1 MNAANRQ
8 HVGGSEEMP
17 VSVLDHRPT
26 PSDVRLV
33 DGPSP
38 LSGRLQIYHA
48 GHWRSV
54 CTNSR
59 KSVPFSFFFLIWLM
73 LNYNFVRVSVGRWQI
88 TRRRAVRWVSRVA
101 ATSSG
106 WTAWIRLQVGHFY
119 LRIRAV
125 SRALPVS
132 CNAANGNRENSVLAS
147 VVSWTSSHFLAFS
160 SVCNLSI
167 E

>member
-59 KSVPFSFFFLIWLM
+59 KSVPFFFLSNLT
-73 LNYNFVRVSVGRWQI
+73 NVK
-88 TRRRAVRWVSRVA
+88 
-101 ATSSG
+101 
-106 WTAWIRLQVGHFY
+106 LQFCAGF
-119 LRIRAV
+119 
-125 SRALPVS
+125 
-132 CNAANGNRENSVLAS
+132 
-147 VVSWTSSHFLAFS
+147 SWTVTDYETTCRQMGFTGGRYVQWMDRVNSSSSRPLLLENPRCQPGTASLLQCSEWQSRKLGAGVCGELNLVSFS
-160 SVCNLSI
+160 CIFISLQSVN
-167 E
+167 